1 MGNAH
6 ENVKAIAGKLD
17 IRRSNR
23 MKSGGRKVINGSCL
37 FIIPDLTTETNEEDG
52 VAVVL
57 EKIVQL

>member
-23 MKSGGRKVINGSCL
+23 MKSGVNGSFL

>member
-6 ENVKAIAGKLD
+6 ESVKAIAGKLD
-17 IRRSNR
+17 IRKKQDQHRR
-23 MKSGGRKVINGSCL
+23 VIDCSLSHCY
-37 FIIPDLTTETNEEDG
+37 IDLTTETNEEDG